1 MFFAFPET
9 KYSKIP
15 GLPANIEHEVSET
28 PIELTTPAFA
38 IMEKKSC
45 MPETSSETDIEPQ
58 MNTEDSN
65 PLLGRG
71 YPSSRQRWQLW
82 SKPDAITY
90 KQIYRS
96 VITPLHLALF
106 PITLFASLGVMSGSA
121 CLLVLNLTESEGF
134 SRAPYNFSTAS
145 VGFTNFAL
153 MGGGIVGLAAAG
165 PLSDWVSMVLT
176 KRNNGIREP
185 EMRLLTF
192 IPFVAIAVVG
202 MTVCAIAHLIA

>member
-1 MFFAFPET
+1 MFLALPET
-9 KYSKIP
+9 KYSNVSS
-15 GLPANIEHEVSET
+15 LPADTGHETSTEGVT
-28 PIELTTPAFA
+28 PTSTIK
-38 IMEKKSC
+38 EK
-45 MPETSSETDIEPQ
+45 TSSEPKQESEIYMERQ
-58 MNTEDSN
+58 LNTEDLN

-82 SKPDAITY
+82 SKPDTMTF
-90 KQIYRS
+90 KQLCRY
-96 VITPLHLALF
+96 VVTPLHLALF

-153 MGGGIVGLAAAG
+153 MGGGVVGLAAAG
-165 PLSDWVSMVLT
+165 PLSDWVSMILT

-202 MTVCAIAHLIA
+202 MTVSFTYHHED